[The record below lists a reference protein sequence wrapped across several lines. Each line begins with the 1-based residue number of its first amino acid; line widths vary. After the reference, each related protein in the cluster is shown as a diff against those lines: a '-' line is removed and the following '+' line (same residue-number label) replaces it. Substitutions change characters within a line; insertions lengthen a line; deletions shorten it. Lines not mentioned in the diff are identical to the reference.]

1 MPIIKITI
9 MWFLLRLTASICET
23 IADVKII
30 RLLSGISY
38 SYKLLFGILISC
50 SIMFVIGITIVL
62 RMTNIAI

>member
-30 RLLSGISY
+30 RLLSGISD

-62 RMTNIAI
+62 RITNIAI